1 MLTPAF
7 HFKILESFLDV
18 MNAQCAILCDEVLA
32 PLANTSREFDVF
44 PIVSGF
50 FKFKINVQ
58 KFKVVMILRLANP
71 PNVFP
76 ILRGYI
82 RTIYTL

>member
-32 PLANTSREFDVF
+32 PLANAGEFDIF
-44 PIVSGF
+44 PIVRF
-50 FKFKINVQ
+50 
-58 KFKVVMILRLANP
+58 
-71 PNVFP
+71 
-76 ILRGYI
+76 YI
-82 RTIYTL
+82 ER